1 MKMSSRNVLYK
12 TSGKI
17 LGPAYNYVSSLDKS
31 LQESEI
37 NDLPFRDKVKGT
49 KYQCILG
56 AKKKYHVYLNE
67 EKFHRYIVLH
77 HEEEGTTYPF
87 LTIEINTTKDCVK
100 IIPVMRELQL
110 EEIKIKW
117 EISDI
122 EIKLDILCE
131 TADKIVSDMG
141 KYNVFTS
148 DCQTFCNDLLIK
160 LGLIEKPFPTLFGPD
175 VSQK

>member
-1 MKMSSRNVLYK
+1 MLSRNEFYK

-17 LGPAYNYVSSLDKS
+17 LGPTYNYVSSPDKS

-37 NDLPFRDKVKGT
+37 NDCSFSVKVKET
-49 KYQCILG
+49 KYQCISG
-56 AKKKYHVYLNE
+56 AKMKYHVYLSE

-77 HEEEGTTYPF
+77 HVDEGTTYPF
-87 LTIEINTTKDCVK
+87 LTIEITTTKDCVK
-100 IIPVMRELQL
+100 IIRVMRELQL

-117 EISDI
+117 EIPDND
-122 EIKLDILCE
+122 IKLDILCE

-141 KYNVFTS
+141 KYNLFTS

-160 LGLIEKPFPTLFGPD
+160 LDLIKEPFPTLFGPD